1 MNQVGIREQSHLR
14 HIYMNWKN
22 FFWVNE
28 KKYVKKKKEKKEKNG
43 LDFTL
48 PGYSRYDA
56 QRRASRFEQPWVSVR
71 NRR

>member
-28 KKYVKKKKEKKEKNG
+28 KKYVKKKKRKKRKKWVGFYFTG
-43 LDFTL
+43 L
-48 PGYSRYDA
+48 
-56 QRRASRFEQPWVSVR
+56 
-71 NRR
+71 